1 MGSRLNSSMSG
12 SIEPIHVASSTKA
25 LLDRLRAVSNEARNL
40 FCVVVRQAHHGPM
53 HPKSPG
59 VATPPEIL
67 EACGLDVGDF
77 YSLLKLLEG
86 VRLVDVSGDYPFE
99 EIRLTA
105 EASVAQGI
113 AERCTEKGVPLQE
126 VFVGLD
132 LTLLRQ

>member
-12 SIEPIHVASSTKA
+12 SIDANQA
-25 LLDRLRAVSNEARNL
+25 LLDRLRAVPNEARNL
-40 FCVVVRQAHHGPM
+40 FCVVVRQAYHGPM

-67 EACGLDVGDF
+67 EACGLDVGEF

-113 AERCTEKGVPLQE
+113 AERCLEKGAPLQE

-132 LTLLRQ
+132 LSLLRQ

>member
-12 SIEPIHVASSTKA
+12 SIDANQA
-25 LLDRLRAVSNEARNL
+25 LLDRLRAVSSQARNL
-40 FCVVVRQAHHGPM
+40 FCVVVRQAYHGPM

-67 EACGLDVGDF
+67 EACGLDVGEF

-86 VRLVDVSGDYPFE
+86 LRLVNVSGDYPFE
-99 EIRLTA
+99 EIRLGA
-105 EASVAQGI
+105 EASGAQGI
-113 AERCTEKGVPLQE
+113 AERCIEEGVPLQE

-132 LTLLRQ
+132 LSLLRQ